1 MIKTQSNVASWELVD
16 QIRRLVKCD
25 FVRLVTFDLNNGEII
40 ALAYVDLSSASFQ
53 ASYSNYRP
61 LVPGKNEFGLRINLL
76 LYNPFRQKAQL
87 SPKNMKNKRL
97 QAAKL
102 SIGSNGPVDCRSD
115 HKFSLIL
122 IS

>member
-1 MIKTQSNVASWELVD
+1 MIKTQSSVASWELAD
-16 QIRRLVKCD
+16 QIRRLVN
-25 FVRLVTFDLNNGEII
+25 R
-40 ALAYVDLSSASFQ
+40 Q
-53 ASYSNYRP
+53 P
-61 LVPGKNEFGLRINLL
+61 VPGKNEFGLPINLS
-76 LYNPFRQKAQL
+76 LYNSFRQKAQL
-87 SPKNMKNKRL
+87 SPRNMKNKRL

>member
-1 MIKTQSNVASWELVD
+1 MIKTQSSVASWELVD
-16 QIRRLVKCD
+16 QIRRLVN
-25 FVRLVTFDLNNGEII
+25 RQLV
-40 ALAYVDLSSASFQ
+40 S
-53 ASYSNYRP
+53 
-61 LVPGKNEFGLRINLL
+61 GKNEFGLRINLL

-87 SPKNMKNKRL
+87 SPRNMKNKRL

>member
-1 MIKTQSNVASWELVD
+1 MIKTQSSVASWELAD
-16 QIRRLVKCD
+16 QIRRLLSKQKHLVK
-25 FVRLVTFDLNNGEII
+25 VQ
-40 ALAYVDLSSASFQ
+40 ALKNKFLILQFCASCSRQ
-53 ASYSNYRP
+53 P
-61 LVPGKNEFGLRINLL
+61 VPGKNEFGLPINLS
-76 LYNPFRQKAQL
+76 LYNSFRQKAQL
-87 SPKNMKNKRL
+87 SPRNMKNKRL